1 MAKETLFSDK
11 KYYSISEVSEL
22 CSVKPHTLRF
32 WESEFKALK
41 PITRK
46 GKRRYYQK
54 NDIEMIIKIQALLYE
69 EGLTISGVK
78 RNLSST
84 DNKISSTPIT
94 PCYLRLC
101 YTGLRMGLHGEA
113 TSRGRESGELAG
125 SASYVLPT
133 TA

>member
-1 MAKETLFSDK
+1 MTKETLFSDK

-54 NDIEMIIKIQALLYE
+54 KDIEMIRRIQALLYK
-69 EGLTISGVK
+69 EGLTISGAK
-78 RNLSST
+78 RNLNST
-84 DNKISSTPIT
+84 KEDNSVSDPSGKILEDLEKLLKVIN
-94 PCYLRLC
+94 
-101 YTGLRMGLHGEA
+101 
-113 TSRGRESGELAG
+113 
-125 SASYVLPT
+125 
-133 TA
+133 

>member
-1 MAKETLFSDK
+1 MAKEISFSDK

-32 WESEFKALK
+32 WENEFKELK

-46 GKRRYYQK
+46 GNRRYYQK
-54 NDIEMIIKIQALLYE
+54 KDIEMIRKIQALLYE

-84 DNKISSTPIT
+84 QNNNSISDSSGKIVEDLEKLLKTIK
-94 PCYLRLC
+94 
-101 YTGLRMGLHGEA
+101 
-113 TSRGRESGELAG
+113 
-125 SASYVLPT
+125 
-133 TA
+133 

>member
-1 MAKETLFSDK
+1 MAKEISFSDK

-32 WESEFKALK
+32 WENEFKGLK

-46 GKRRYYQK
+46 GNRRYYQK
-54 NDIEMIIKIQALLYE
+54 KDIEMIRKIQALLYE

-84 DNKISSTPIT
+84 KKNDTPANNSSKKILEDLEI
-94 PCYLRLC
+94 LLK
-101 YTGLRMGLHGEA
+101 A
-113 TSRGRESGELAG
+113 IN
-125 SASYVLPT
+125 
-133 TA
+133 

>member
-1 MAKETLFSDK
+1 MAKDISFSDK

-32 WESEFKALK
+32 WEGEFKGLK

-46 GKRRYYQK
+46 GNRRYYQK
-54 NDIEMIIKIQALLYE
+54 NDIEMIRKIQALLYE

-84 DNKISSTPIT
+84 KNDKSISDSSGKIVEDLEKLLKSIK
-94 PCYLRLC
+94 
-101 YTGLRMGLHGEA
+101 
-113 TSRGRESGELAG
+113 
-125 SASYVLPT
+125 
-133 TA
+133 

>member
-1 MAKETLFSDK
+1 MAKEISFLDK

-46 GKRRYYQK
+46 GNRRYYQK
-54 NDIEMIIKIQALLYE
+54 KDIEMIGMIQSLLYE

-78 RNLSST
+78 RKLSST
-84 DNKISSTPIT
+84 AKDNFVSESSEKIVEDLEKLLKTIN
-94 PCYLRLC
+94 
-101 YTGLRMGLHGEA
+101 
-113 TSRGRESGELAG
+113 
-125 SASYVLPT
+125 
-133 TA
+133 